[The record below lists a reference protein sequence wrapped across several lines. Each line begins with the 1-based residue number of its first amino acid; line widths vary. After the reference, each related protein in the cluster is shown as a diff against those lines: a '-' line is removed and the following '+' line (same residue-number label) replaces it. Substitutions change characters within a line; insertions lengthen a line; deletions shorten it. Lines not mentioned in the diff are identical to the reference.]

1 MFVSIDKATALRMHD
16 KVLTSTDM
24 APIVSP
30 GQNEVE
36 QMKAMGLDIVPR

>member
-1 MFVSIDKATALRMHD
+1 MFVSIDNATGLQMHD